1 MNEIE
6 KFLTSKNVRPT
17 AVRILVFRLLA
28 KKNTAVSL
36 SEVESFFEKSDRTT
50 LYRTVKTFEEN
61 GIVHRIND
69 GNGVPKYA
77 LCEEGCNCDVHN
89 DLHLH
94 FHCSQCNETV
104 CLTDHRIPQINLPAG
119 YITEDV
125 NLLVHGICNKCS
137 VD

>member
-125 NLLVHGICNKCS
+125 NLLVNGICNKCS